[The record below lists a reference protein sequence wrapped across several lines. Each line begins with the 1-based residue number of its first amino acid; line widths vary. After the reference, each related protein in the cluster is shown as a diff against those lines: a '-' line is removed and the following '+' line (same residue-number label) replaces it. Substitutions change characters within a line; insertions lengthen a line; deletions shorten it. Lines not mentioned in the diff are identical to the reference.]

1 MTKAA
6 PAALAFV
13 VFPAA
18 ASAVVPSFDVTP
30 IDPGLTPRSVNVGGL
45 VVGYAGSDLGDVAA
59 SWTVS
64 GGLNSLDGGTA
75 PGGEPLPTSR
85 AFAVDASDRIGGY
98 GQSGNDFFAAI
109 WGDPTDA
116 PTVFAPNLPPGDV
129 PRTPSAA
136 VTGLADA
143 GHAVGWANR
152 LQASSIQAARWSADG
167 AVLLADVDDP
177 RPVPFGTSY
186 ANAVND
192 AGIVVG
198 VDLVTDATQSVF
210 YPVRWDADGVP
221 TVLEVPAGQDTAANT
236 QAWDINDSGLVSG
249 AVLGDPRLWDSDG
262 DVIPLTTPAGVM
274 ATSDGLNDLDDAGRV
289 IGPTDDGGR
298 PLIWLDPAGGDV
310 AVYVD
315 DLLDDDSWRITSA
328 IDIAGDDGVVRVVGT
343 AINPLVN
350 GGDPVPVLLTA
361 VVPEPATAGILVV
374 AGLMLARRR
383 RGSRGARPRASGAT

>member
-6 PAALAFV
+6 PAALALV
-13 VFPAA
+13 VLPAA
-18 ASAVVPSFDVTP
+18 ASAVVPSFDVTG
-30 IDPGLTPRSVNVGGL
+30 IDPDLTPRAVNRGGV
-45 VVGYAGSDLGDVAA
+45 VVGYTAGGGDRAAAWTDADGLLTLG
-59 SWTVS
+59 
-64 GGLNSLDGGTA
+64 GGVA

-98 GQSGNDFFAAI
+98 GQSGNDFFAAV
-109 WGDPTDA
+109 WGDPMDA

-152 LQASSIQAARWSADG
+152 LQAGSIQAARWSADG

-198 VDLVTDATQSVF
+198 IDLVTDAASSVF

-221 TVLEVPAGQDTAANT
+221 TVLEVPAGQSVLAET
-236 QAWDINDSGLVSG
+236 QAWDINNSGLVSG

-262 DVIPLTTPAGVM
+262 DVIPLTTPAGVA

-289 IGPTDDGGR
+289 VGPTDADGR
-298 PLIWLDPAGGDV
+298 PLIWLDPVGGDV
-310 AVYVD
+310 AVYLD
-315 DLLDDDSWRITSA
+315 DLLADTSWTMTSA
-328 IDIAGDDGVVRVVGT
+328 IDIAGDDGVVRIVGT
-343 AINPLVN
+343 AINPFVN

-361 VVPEPATAGILVV
+361 VVPEPAAAGTLVV

-383 RGSRGARPRASGAT
+383 RG